1 MFNIFFIIIK
11 CINSFNIE
19 VNNQELIYLVVGT
32 DNIFFSTSNDDDKL
46 GIFRVYVSMWQTYY
60 DDICEILKKT
70 NTLEYTHI
78 MREINL
84 ILLSYDDYI
93 RKILNYILKI
103 VIEKT
108 EVYFSAKEIKL
119 FNTDENG
126 PGLMF
131 KALVN
136 R

>member
-1 MFNIFFIIIK
+1 MFYIFFIIIK

-19 VNNQELIYLVVGT
+19 VNNQELIYLVVDT

-46 GIFRVYVSMWQTYY
+46 GIFRFYVSMWQRYY

-70 NTLEYTHI
+70 NPLEYTHI
-78 MREINL
+78 MREIKDS
-84 ILLSYDDYI
+84 LLSYDEYI
-93 RKILNYILKI
+93 KKILNYIHKI

-108 EVYFSAKEIKL
+108 EVYFSAKEIEL
-119 FNTDENG
+119 FN
-126 PGLMF
+126 
-131 KALVN
+131 